1 MKDNGSIWISG
12 TFHNIYTIDVA
23 LELED
28 YSIINNIIWQKPNPS
43 PNLAFRCFTNST
55 ETILWARIQLT
66 KKTKGVHQ
74 FNYELMKEINGRK
87 QMKDVWFIP
96 LVTKEEKKYGKYSTQ
111 KPLALLD
118 RIILAS
124 TKVGDLILD
133 PFNGSVTTGISAVR
147 LKRKYIG
154 IEMNKEYVDISI
166 KRYEEINKRS

>member
-1 MKDNGSIWISG
+1 
-12 TFHNIYTIDVA
+12 
-23 LELED
+23 
-28 YSIINNIIWQKPNPS
+28 
-43 PNLAFRCFTNST
+43 
-55 ETILWARIQLT
+55 
-66 KKTKGVHQ
+66 
-74 FNYELMKEINGRK
+74 MKEIKGGK
-87 QMKDVWFIP
+87 QMKDVWLIS

-124 TKVGDLILD
+124 TKDGDLILD